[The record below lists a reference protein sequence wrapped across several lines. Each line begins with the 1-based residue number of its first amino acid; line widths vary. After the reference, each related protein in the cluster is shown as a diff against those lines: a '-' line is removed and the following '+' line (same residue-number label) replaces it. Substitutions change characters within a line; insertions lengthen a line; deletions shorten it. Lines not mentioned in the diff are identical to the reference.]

1 MVSRKYFSESRW
13 EVTEMAEIYK
23 GYISKIDGKKAEV
36 VPCHARNTVTSPLVV
51 PWHLLDALKV
61 NDAVVYVMFEDG
73 SGIIFEKMDGEWS
86 LIIDG
91 DLLVKGDA
99 VVYGEV
105 EADDVK
111 TDTVSSLNSH
121 IHGLSEG
128 ASQTM
133 PPSN

>member
-1 MVSRKYFSESRW
+1 
-13 EVTEMAEIYK
+13 MAEVYK
-23 GYISKIDGKKAEV
+23 GYISNIDGKKAEV
-36 VPCHARNTVTSPLVV
+36 VPCHARSAVTAPLVV
-51 PWHLLDALKV
+51 PWHLLDALKI
-61 NDAVVYVMFEDG
+61 NDAVVYVLFEDG

-86 LIIDG
+86 LTIDG
-91 DLLVKGDA
+91 DLLVKGDV